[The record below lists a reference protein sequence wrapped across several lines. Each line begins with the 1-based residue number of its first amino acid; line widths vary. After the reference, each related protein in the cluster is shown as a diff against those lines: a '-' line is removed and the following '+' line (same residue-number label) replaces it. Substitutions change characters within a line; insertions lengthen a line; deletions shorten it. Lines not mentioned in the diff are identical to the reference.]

1 MFKVADGFI
10 MPALATDKLI
20 SSSRLPHIVSAALT
34 LNLKIISKTIDR
46 VLFHIPV
53 DCGQNSQIEGIQQ
66 SLVIIGPLYFV
77 GQSFDTES
85 DKMK

>member
-1 MFKVADGFI
+1 M
-10 MPALATDKLI
+10 
-20 SSSRLPHIVSAALT
+20 
-34 LNLKIISKTIDR
+34 
-46 VLFHIPV
+46 FHIPV